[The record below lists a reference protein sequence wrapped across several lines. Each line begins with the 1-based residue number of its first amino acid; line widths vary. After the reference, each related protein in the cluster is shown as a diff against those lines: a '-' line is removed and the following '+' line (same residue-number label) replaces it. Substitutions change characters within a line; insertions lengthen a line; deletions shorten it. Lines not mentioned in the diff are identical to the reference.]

1 MSANARVKAT
11 VAANRRITILR
22 LLDEAGCPCNSAV
35 AEAAARDY
43 QVPGVTRAAINE
55 DARWMAAAG
64 LLVIDELKPDLLG
77 MRITPRGVRVA
88 RGEERV
94 DGVALPSEG

>member
-1 MSANARVKAT
+1 MSAKDRVQAT
-11 VAANRRITILR
+11 VAALRRLTVLR
-22 LLDEAGCPCNSAV
+22 LLTEAGCPCNSAV

-43 QVPGVTRAAINE
+43 QVPGVTREAINT

-64 LLVIDELKPDLLG
+64 LIALDELRPDLLG
-77 MRITPRGVRVA
+77 MRITPRGIRVA

-94 DGVALPSEG
+94 DGVALPSED